1 MPRTQHTPGPWHVG
15 EADGSLWVSGHD
27 TNANVLCE
35 IVGRDEGLRPGTTDL
50 TPEDCANARLIA
62 ATPELLDALRKMLAV
77 FGGLERLLSTP
88 AMNKNPGKEAIDA
101 ARAAL
106 ALATPPPEGRPAP

>member
-62 ATPELLDALRKMLAV
+62 AAPELLAAC
-77 FGGLERLLSTP
+77 EQLLSRGI
-88 AMNKNPGKEAIDA
+88 ADA
-101 ARAAL
+101 STMKRAA
-106 ALATPPPEGRPAP
+106 AAVARATPPPDGRPDP